1 MDKDCKEL
9 LDKIGIHFDSME
21 QLDGQMIERT
31 MLLDKQ
37 KYETIQDKIPNIKQI
52 FSSSIFTSLQKPAPI
67 HQKWPLLNLVRQ
79 ILHGY
84 GFIMEPIRKSDG
96 YTKEGIKKCKRY
108 FLIKYTM
115 KKTM

>member
-1 MDKDCKEL
+1 MDKECKEL
-9 LDKIGIHFDSME
+9 LHEIGIHFDSVE

-31 MLLDKQ
+31 MLLDTQ
-37 KYETIQDKIPNIKQI
+37 KYEDIQEKIPNIKQI
-52 FSSSIFTSLQKPAPI
+52 FSSSILTSLQKPAPI

-96 YTKEGIKKCKRY
+96 YTKEGIKRFKRY
-108 FLIKYTM
+108 FLITYIV